1 MSPHG
6 GSMILM
12 LHLVLAA
19 FVSATASEAGGL
31 ASCDGSKS
39 TCPEQAAVGSMLLQ
53 TPVKEG
59 TPVAESVRNQAAS
72 AKDDVL
78 ALDQD
83 RAYNDHLRDASEG
96 ASEDVSTAGR
106 RRRKGGSKKLLK
118 TIQALEAKIDGRFAA
133 QDEMLKQILK
143 KAG

>member
-83 RAYNDHLRDASEG
+83 HLRDASEG